1 MKFDKPSVDLDLAV
15 AKAAGMHTFTATTP
29 EWRTQLLHK
38 GTQCVLFISNPVEC
52 RHYEGMKYVGDWC
65 PSRDMTDAWEAAEKI
80 GLFDPDGFAANL
92 CQVDTPK
99 GKQWCIDWPG
109 TDVGFEVQAATGPL
123 AICAAIIGTQ
133 KGKPNDRRA
142 N

>member
-1 MKFDKPSVDLDLAV
+1 MNFDKPSAELDLAV
-15 AKAAGMHTFTATTP
+15 AEAAGIPAKIVFGRCY
-29 EWRTQLLHK
+29 RTRVGLLK
-38 GTQCVLFISNPVEC
+38 EESVIYS
-52 RHYEGMKYVGDWC
+52 
-65 PSRDMTDAWEAAEKI
+65 PSSDMTDAWEAAEKI

-123 AICAAIIGTQ
+123 ALCAAIIGTQ
-133 KGKPNDRRA
+133 KGKTDV
-142 N
+142 